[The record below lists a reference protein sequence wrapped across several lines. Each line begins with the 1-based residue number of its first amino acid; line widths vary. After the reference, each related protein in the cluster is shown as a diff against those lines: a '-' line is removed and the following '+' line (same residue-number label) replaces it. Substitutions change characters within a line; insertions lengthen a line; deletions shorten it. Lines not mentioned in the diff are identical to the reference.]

1 MLQVQSAKQ
10 TLLPSA
16 TPMVALPRPGQVKSL
31 CFFWKG
37 LRALHVPARFNL
49 CQRSTLTDS

>member
-37 LRALHVPARFNL
+37 LRALHVPVRFNL